1 VKSLLLTLVKLAG
14 KWRQKTKA
22 ANTLPGLLL
31 QKAKEWKDKRVAL
44 REKEFGIWR
53 DITWAQYLENVRAL
67 SLGMISLGLK
77 KGDKVVFLMDNRP
90 EWLYVELAAQVAGAI
105 PVGLYP
111 DTEDVE
117 ELQRLIDFVD
127 ARFVV
132 AEDQEQTDKVLAV
145 KDRLPK
151 LEKIIVDEIH
161 ELRTYHEPLL
171 IGFKEVQQMGHKLH
185 QEQPDLF
192 EQNVAAIHPE
202 EVAILSTTSG
212 TTDFPKLAMLTHK
225 SLLSM
230 THGQDQIDPMS
241 PGDQMVSFLPPAW
254 IGERLFS
261 LSWALYKG
269 FTVCFPEEPE
279 TAQRD
284 LREIGPQLIFSAPRI
299 WDSMV
304 TMVQERIKD
313 AGRLKR
319 SVYHIFMSIG
329 GRVADLRLS
338 HKRVSF
344 LWRAL
349 HAWGELLLYKPLRDR
364 LGLLKARK
372 VYTGGAPLGV
382 DQFRFFHAIGVKMK
396 QLYGQTEMSGVS
408 VAQRD
413 DDVKLG
419 TVGKPI
425 PGVKLKISEMGEILL
440 KGETA
445 LVGYY
450 KNPEAYARAFRD
462 GWFWTGDYGYIDEDG
477 HLVMVDRMRDMAELN
492 DGTRFAPQYVENK
505 LKFSPYIK
513 EAVVFGNQQDYVT
526 SLILMDMETVGNW
539 ADDHR
544 LSYTTFRDLS
554 QKPEV
559 YQLIKR
565 EVERLNRGLPK
576 AIKVRR
582 FSLFDKELDPE
593 DQEITYT
600 RKVRRTA
607 IIEKYWQRIRAL
619 LADEDSEITR
629 LPPR

>member
-1 VKSLLLTLVKLAG
+1 MKLAG
-14 KWRQKTKA
+14 KWRQKTEA
-22 ANTLPGLLL
+22 VSTLPGLLL
-31 QKAKEWKDKRVAL
+31 QKAREWGDSQVAL
-44 REKEFGIWR
+44 REKEFGIWQ
-53 DITWAQYLENVRAL
+53 DITWGQYLENVKSL
-67 SLGMISLGLK
+67 SLGMINLGLR

-90 EWLYVELAAQVAGAI
+90 EWLYVELAAQTAGAI

-111 DTEDVE
+111 DTEDVNE
-117 ELQRLIDFVD
+117 IQRLIDFVD
-127 ARFVV
+127 ATFVV

-145 KDRLPK
+145 KNRLPK
-151 LEKIIVDEIH
+151 LERIIVDEIY
-161 ELRTYHEPLL
+161 ELRNYNEPLL
-171 IGFKEVQQMGHKLH
+171 IGLKEVQQMGHKLD

-192 EQNVAAIHPE
+192 EKNVANICSE
-202 EVAILSTTSG
+202 DVAILSTTSG
-212 TTDFPKLAMLTHK
+212 TTDLPKLAMLTHK
-225 SLLSM
+225 GLLSM
-230 THGQDQIDPMS
+230 TRGQDELDPMG

-269 FTVCFPEEPE
+269 FIVCFPEEPE

-299 WDSMV
+299 WNSMV

-313 AGRLKR
+313 AGWLKR

-329 GRVADLRLS
+329 GRVTDRRLS
-338 HKRVSF
+338 KKRVRL

-349 HAWGELLLYKPLRDR
+349 YAVGEFLLYKPLRDR

-413 DDVKLG
+413 DDIKLG

-425 PGVKLKISEMGEILL
+425 PGVELKISEMGEILV

-450 KNPEAYARAFRD
+450 KNPDAYARAFKD
-462 GWFWTGDYGYIDEDG
+462 GWFCTGDYGYIDEDG
-477 HLVMVDRMRDMAELN
+477 HLVMVDRLRDMAQLN

-513 EAVVFGNQQDYVT
+513 EAVVFGNQQEYVT
-526 SLILMDMETVGNW
+526 SLILIDMETVGNW

-544 LSYTTFRDLS
+544 LGYTTFKDLS

-559 YQLIKR
+559 YQLIKG
-565 EVERLNRGLPK
+565 EVEKINRGLPE
-576 AIKVRR
+576 AIRVKR
-582 FSLFDKELDPE
+582 FSLFDKELDTE
-593 DQEITYT
+593 EREITYT
-600 RKVRRTA
+600 RKVRRVT
-607 IIEKYWQRIRAL
+607 IIEKYWHRIKAL
-619 LADEDSEITR
+619 ISDEHGDVTISPTEER
-629 LPPR
+629 K

>member
-1 VKSLLLTLVKLAG
+1 VKLAG
-14 KWRQKTKA
+14 KRRQKTEA
-22 ANTLPGLLL
+22 IDTLPGLLL
-31 QKAKEWKDKRVAL
+31 QKAKEWGDKQVAL
-44 REKEFGIWR
+44 REKEFGIWQ
-53 DITWAQYLENVRAL
+53 DVTWAQYLENVKTL

-90 EWLYVELAAQVAGAI
+90 EWLYVELAAQAAGAI

-117 ELQRLIDFVD
+117 EIQRLVDFVD

-145 KDRLPK
+145 KDQLPK

-161 ELRTYHEPLL
+161 ELRNYNEPLL
-171 IGFKEVQQMGHKLH
+171 IGLKEVQQMGHKLE

-192 EQNVAAIHPE
+192 KKNIASIRPQDVAM
-202 EVAILSTTSG
+202 LSTTSG
-212 TTDFPKLAMLTHK
+212 TTDFPKLAMLTYK
-225 SLLSM
+225 GLLSM
-230 THGQDQIDPMS
+230 ARGQDELDPMG

-261 LSWALYKG
+261 LCWALYKG

-304 TMVQERIKD
+304 TMVQERVKD
-313 AGRLKR
+313 AGWLKR
-319 SVYHIFMSIG
+319 LVYHIFMSIG

-338 HKRVSF
+338 KKRVPSF
-344 LWRAL
+344 WRILRAV
-349 HAWGELLLYKPLRDR
+349 GEILLYRPLRDR

-382 DQFRFFHAIGVKMK
+382 DQFRFFHAIGVRMK
-396 QLYGQTEMSGVS
+396 QLYGQTEMSGIS

-413 DDVKLG
+413 DDIKLG

-425 PGVKLKISEMGEILL
+425 PGVELKISEMGEILL
-440 KGETA
+440 RGESA

-450 KNPEAYARAFRD
+450 KNLEAYARAFKD
-462 GWFWTGDYGYIDEDG
+462 GWFHSGDYGYLNEDG
-477 HLVMVDRMRDMAELN
+477 HLVMVDRLRDMAELN

-539 ADDHR
+539 ADDRR
-544 LSYTTFRDLS
+544 LSYTTFKDLS

-559 YQLIKR
+559 YELIKG
-565 EVERLNRGLPK
+565 EVERINNGLPET
-576 AIKVRR
+576 IKVRR
-582 FSLFDKELDPE
+582 FSLFDKELDSE
-593 DQEITYT
+593 SQEITHT
-600 RKVRRTA
+600 RKVRRIA
-607 IIEKYWQRIRAL
+607 IIEKYRQRIKAL
-619 LADEDSEITR
+619 LGDEHGDIS
-629 LPPR
+629 PPR